1 MMDKANDVMSLMTEG
16 KFNPNTMAY
25 HSLKNEELKLE
36 IIRNKILS
44 GVLILV
50 IFVVIVF

>member
-1 MMDKANDVMSLMTEG
+1 MDKANDVMTLISEG

-36 IIRNKILS
+36 IIRNKILG

-50 IFVVIVF
+50 IFAVIVF